1 MKPGIKPKP
10 EELKRKQGTL
20 RTKSTQSFLNVGVSP
35 QVIPN
40 APLEYSPDSLDLWA
54 RVWISCAL
62 WLKPEA
68 DREIVLRY
76 CDLIAERKSTRTRI
90 DTEGELSE
98 GYNGQPR
105 PHPLLNRLGVIDR
118 TLMALE
124 DRLGLNPSERGRMG
138 HTEIK
143 AKSKL
148 DQLIED
154 RQKKAGAN

>member
-20 RTKSTQSFLNVGVSP
+20 RAKPTSSIPNVGVFP
-35 QVIPN
+35 LVIPD

-54 RVWISCAL
+54 RVWTSGAL

-76 CDLIAERKSTRTRI
+76 CDLIAERKSIRTRL

-148 DQLIED
+148 EQLMED
-154 RQKKAGAN
+154 RQRKQG